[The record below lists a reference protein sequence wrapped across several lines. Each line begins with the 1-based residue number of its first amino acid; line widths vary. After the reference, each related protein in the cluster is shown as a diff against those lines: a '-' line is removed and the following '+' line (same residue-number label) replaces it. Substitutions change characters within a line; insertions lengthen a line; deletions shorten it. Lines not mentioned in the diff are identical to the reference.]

1 MKKLCLMYSSFPLFL
16 SQLHIS
22 SLPLKLYEKI
32 REGNEEQPEKL
43 IQKKAAYSVATQRKS
58 HHHSSA
64 NTTYTTII
72 KQKPIQMS
80 NCTISNSIITSN
92 SHQHHHSRI
101 SNGTQACA
109 ACKYQRRKCA
119 SDCALAP
126 YFPHDRQRQFLNAHK
141 LFGVSNITKIIRN
154 LNPPDKDIAMRTI
167 IYQSD
172 ARAKDPVGGCYRII
186 RELHHQIAYCKAEL
200 DLVLQQLELCK
211 AQVYQQQHAQLYQI
225 ATGLTPQP
233 LDPDS
238 QVDAGTASTPVA
250 DNNNNNQQGTEILTC
265 DNDSY
270 QQYQALMRCYYYD
283 EAEQGNNNEQPYIPI
298 SQQQQVQDQND
309 QYSWVAPPND
319 DAVLASSNSST
330 SHGDCFVMKNDFGS
344 ECDGLE
350 MKPQIQIVANGAPYD
365 DEKEYGSKF
374 DESSTHVDLSCCDLQ
389 GDGLKFDHQQT
400 TELSEEAALKEENI
414 VLRNPEDESFHHISE
429 HDLRNAA
436 TLFTLTN

>member
-1 MKKLCLMYSSFPLFL
+1 MYSSLPLFL

-32 REGNEEQPEKL
+32 REGNEEQPEKV
-43 IQKKAAYSVATQRKS
+43 IEKKAAYSVATQRKS
-58 HHHSSA
+58 QHHSPA
-64 NTTYTTII
+64 NKNHKT
-72 KQKPIQMS
+72 QMS
-80 NCTISNSIITSN
+80 IISSNSS
-92 SHQHHHSRI
+92 SSRI

-186 RELHHQIAYCKAEL
+186 RDLHHQIAYCKAEL
-200 DLVLQQLELCK
+200 DLVLQQLDLCK
-211 AQVYQQQHAQLYQI
+211 AQLYQQQHAQLYQI
-225 ATGLTPQP
+225 ATALTPQP

-238 QVDAGTASTPVA
+238 QGA
-250 DNNNNNQQGTEILTC
+250 EILTC

-283 EAEQGNNNEQPYIPI
+283 EAEQGNNNEQQYIPI
-298 SQQQQVQDQND
+298 SQQQD

-365 DEKEYGSKF
+365 DDKEYGSKF

-400 TELSEEAALKEENI
+400 TDLSEEAALKEENI
-414 VLRNPEDESFHHISE
+414 VLRNPEEESFNHISE